1 MNRFDW
7 CIYPCNN
14 ANNCWHSNI
23 NEKDQFHAQFMRLV
37 EHEKSFIT
45 SRSADLS
52 LGGTYNLLFI
62 SSASLAL
69 IIDKGNNIENTQP
82 LKKTTDK

>member
-1 MNRFDW
+1 
-7 CIYPCNN
+7 
-14 ANNCWHSNI
+14 
-23 NEKDQFHAQFMRLV
+23 MRLV
-37 EHEKSFIT
+37 EHEKSLIT
-45 SRSADLS
+45 SRSGDLS

-82 LKKTTDK
+82 LKKKTDK